1 MTISIFRIEMQE
13 GIKYNIENR
22 GGWGKKEEGIKYN
35 GYLYQKF
42 KIRRVYYCRNND
54 EADPA
59 NAYRLAARYL

>member
-1 MTISIFRIEMQE
+1 MTISIFRIEMQ
-13 GIKYNIENR
+13 
-22 GGWGKKEEGIKYN
+22 EGIKYN

-42 KIRRVYYCRNND
+42 KIRRVYDCRNND